1 MEEKGVAAFG
11 ERNEEEGNVESN
23 TYGNYYSGK
32 HQMVRKIANWWE
44 RVQALPNLLLFH
56 VIIQVLDQF
65 MSYHGLG
72 GGGKAEKLA
81 LNRISR

>member
-32 HQMVRKIANWWE
+32 HQMVRKIANW
-44 RVQALPNLLLFH
+44 
-56 VIIQVLDQF
+56 
-65 MSYHGLG
+65 
-72 GGGKAEKLA
+72 
-81 LNRISR
+81 